1 VGFIIF
7 ICMKK
12 SLLKE
17 HLFDKNSEPQLKLL
31 KLFLNFTCKFLGIK
45 CPKIHLKFNREGLI
59 TTASYSKDAVA
70 IYAKERALVDI
81 MRSIAHELVH
91 LKQDTEGRLEQN
103 EHDKNNAAGS
113 PIENE
118 ANAVAGQIIRK
129 FGEEHPEIYK

>member
-1 VGFIIF
+1 
-7 ICMKK
+7 MKK

-17 HLFDKNSEPQLKLL
+17 HLFDRNSEPQLKLL
-31 KLFLNFTCKFLGIK
+31 KLFLNFTCKFLGVK
-45 CPKIHLKFNREGLI
+45 CPKINLKFNRDGLT
-59 TTASYSKDAVA
+59 TTASYGANNVI
-70 IYAKERALVDI
+70 IYAKDRALVDI

-91 LKQDTEGRLEQN
+91 LKQDVEGRLEQT
-103 EHDKNNAAGS
+103 EHDKNNEAGS